1 MKIQFDPKQEYQ
13 LDAVNAVVELFDG
26 QPLEKPDY
34 SVIFQTMDT
43 ELFAG
48 QARSELGVGNKLHVG
63 AEKLLENLRHVQERN
78 DLDLAEEVQAWSW
91 AGASESL
98 WCPHFSV
105 EMETVTLRFTRPR
118 NALGRKRAII
128 SEAASQRS
136 GNSAARQQRSDRL
149 SPPSRSYAGGFS
161 NMLS

>member
-48 QARSELGVGNKLHVG
+48 TSAERVGRRQQAPRRRGEAAGESPPCAG
-63 AEKLLENLRHVQERN
+63 AE
-78 DLDLAEEVQAWSW
+78 
-91 AGASESL
+91 
-98 WCPHFSV
+98 
-105 EMETVTLRFTRPR
+105 
-118 NALGRKRAII
+118 
-128 SEAASQRS
+128 
-136 GNSAARQQRSDRL
+136 
-149 SPPSRSYAGGFS
+149 
-161 NMLS
+161 